1 MDDEAAQL
9 RKLQR
14 LVRRKNDS
22 PFAHIRH
29 SKKRAYAT
37 ALAITGMKGRAAELA
52 GVHKSTPNTK
62 QWRED
67 RELQEAL
74 RQAEQMVGDLIEDE
88 LYRRGVEG
96 VDKPTGWYK
105 GKPGGYVK
113 EYDTTAAIFLLKG
126 LRPEK
131 YADRSHVRSTTLHVN
146 LTIVSD
152 LIAKRVLPQREI
164 RAIREGADVEAT
176 ILAWVAELQ
185 KQGQEIPIGLLGS
198 GD

>member
-1 MDDEAAQL
+1 MTTIPSHYPLKSDGAINSDKDQPNGLENTTNSPTTPEPERMDDEAAQL

-88 LYRRGVEG
+88 LSAV
-96 VDKPTGWYK
+96 
-105 GKPGGYVK
+105 
-113 EYDTTAAIFLLKG
+113 AFLLVFREG
-126 LRPEK
+126 HLCSSDHPHHEK
-131 YADRSHVRSTTLHVN
+131 YKSVVPGSAGIRS
-146 LTIVSD
+146 
-152 LIAKRVLPQREI
+152 
-164 RAIREGADVEAT
+164 
-176 ILAWVAELQ
+176 
-185 KQGQEIPIGLLGS
+185 PIGYYF
-198 GD
+198 